1 MSLYF
6 SYFLIKESEANG
18 HSFNFVLV
26 MTQMDMSELWSD
38 HPSYC
43 FIGSSLVQ
51 PSHVDAAGSIV
62 NESFALTYLPR
73 AAWVASFRIT
83 LFRSLGAGEWSSP

>member
-1 MSLYF
+1 
-6 SYFLIKESEANG
+6 
-18 HSFNFVLV
+18 
-26 MTQMDMSELWSD
+26 MDMSELWSD

-51 PSHVDAAGSIV
+51 PTPVDAVGSIV

-83 LFRSLGAGEWSSP
+83 LFRSLGAGE